1 LLNRNDWCR
10 IREQCKFVKTSKRF
24 RPYGTAYH
32 LPKKG
37 KAQVTLQA
45 KRGETISTWIYVVDD
60 PKEQSLLGEQDATR
74 LGIVKL
80 NVDGASDVIVQH
92 LSDSTDETYQKVS
105 GRQIQ
110 QEIDANMDK
119 IVQEFSSVFSH
130 STGKIAGDPI
140 KIHVKSDAKPV
151 V

>member
-1 LLNRNDWCR
+1 MIQKNNPSW
-10 IREQCKFVKTSKRF
+10 EKT
-24 RPYGTAYH
+24 
-32 LPKKG
+32 
-37 KAQVTLQA
+37 
-45 KRGETISTWIYVVDD
+45 
-60 PKEQSLLGEQDATR
+60 DATR

-80 NVDGASDVIVQH
+80 YVDGASDEIVQH

-105 GRQIQ
+105 GGQTQ

-140 KIHVKSDAKPV
+140 KIHVKSDTKPV
-151 V
+151 VQLPRRIPLHYVPDSKKKYLLC

>member
-1 LLNRNDWCR
+1 
-10 IREQCKFVKTSKRF
+10 
-24 RPYGTAYH
+24 
-32 LPKKG
+32 
-37 KAQVTLQA
+37 
-45 KRGETISTWIYVVDD
+45 VVDD

-110 QEIDANMDK
+110 QEIDANKCLVDR
-119 IVQEFSSVFSH
+119 H
-130 STGKIAGDPI
+130 SK
-140 KIHVKSDAKPV
+140 K
-151 V
+151 